1 MTVPPV
7 RDMALGYVVG
17 DGRLH
22 CTWGKAAY
30 MQVAGADTKV

>member
-1 MTVPPV
+1 VLDTL
-7 RDMALGYVVG
+7 RGYVVG
-17 DGRLH
+17 DGRFH